1 MFFACFFSSCTS
13 FSRFSSSRRSRPN
26 STTKGFP
33 SPRYPW
39 TSCKAFWAVSL
50 SAKGKQIYRIKV
62 GHCCLICYRPSWPTW
77 LQRRNHSPGRVMKA
91 WPFILPVSSRYRT
104 GGPFSCSNLENSATS
119 WATDACA
126 LRFFTHNTYSETKQ
140 TNRSSISTRKCLV
153 EMVMW
158 QSTCSKSTALLNLFP
173 RGRYFIP
180 RSHCVST
187 VGRVCRRKIKYLASI
202 CSFVWGIFS
211 LADGR

>member
-1 MFFACFFSSCTS
+1 MRVHVFCLFLLLLHFLLPFLL
-13 FSRFSSSRRSRPN
+13 
-26 STTKGFP
+26 FP
-33 SPRYPW
+33 SLTAKLHHQRFPEP
-39 TSCKAFWAVSL
+39 SVSMNQL
-50 SAKGKQIYRIKV
+50 QGILGSFTICQRKTNIQNKSRSLWSKV
-62 GHCCLICYRPSWPTW
+62 KRTASWPTW

-153 EMVMW
+153 EMVM
-158 QSTCSKSTALLNLFP
+158 
-173 RGRYFIP
+173 
-180 RSHCVST
+180 
-187 VGRVCRRKIKYLASI
+187 
-202 CSFVWGIFS
+202 
-211 LADGR
+211 